1 MAAAPNKGKG
11 RKVKKKA
18 EPNGV
23 AHIKSSFNNTLISIT
38 DMQGNVIAWNSGG
51 KVGNK
56 GSRKSTAFAAQ
67 MAARQ
72 CAEEVHAQ
80 AAGRALLADLE
91 ARGVVLNRRRALDF
105 GCGVGRLTQ
114 ALAKGARD
122 MGARIERF
130 CPAMQ
135 PM

>member
-18 EPNGV
+18 DPNGV

-38 DMQGNVIAWNSGG
+38 DMQGNVISWNSGG

-72 CAEEVHAQ
+72 CAEEVHALGMKKIEIWVKGPGSGRE
-80 AAGRALLADLE
+80 AAIRSLKASPLE
-91 ARGVVLNRRRALDF
+91 VTRIKDVTAIPHNGTRQPRRR
-105 GCGVGRLTQ
+105 R
-114 ALAKGARD
+114 
-122 MGARIERF
+122 
-130 CPAMQ
+130 
-135 PM
+135 

>member
-1 MAAAPNKGKG
+1 MAAAPKKGKG

-23 AHIKSSFNNTLISIT
+23 AHIKSSFNNTLITIS
-38 DMQGNVIAWNSGG
+38 DMQGNVISWNSGG

-72 CAEEVHAQ
+72 CAEEVHALGMKKIEIWVKGPGSGRE
-80 AAGRALLADLE
+80 AAIRSLKSSPLDVTRIKDVTAIPHNGTRQP
-91 ARGVVLNRRRALDF
+91 RRR
-105 GCGVGRLTQ
+105 R
-114 ALAKGARD
+114 
-122 MGARIERF
+122 
-130 CPAMQ
+130 
-135 PM
+135 

>member
-1 MAAAPNKGKG
+1 MAAAPKKGKG

-23 AHIKSSFNNTLISIT
+23 AHIKSSFNNTLITIT

-72 CAEEVHAQ
+72 CAEEVHALGMKKIEIWVKGPGSGRE
-80 AAGRALLADLE
+80 AAIRSLKASPLDVTRIKDVTAIPHNGTRQP
-91 ARGVVLNRRRALDF
+91 RRR
-105 GCGVGRLTQ
+105 R
-114 ALAKGARD
+114 
-122 MGARIERF
+122 
-130 CPAMQ
+130 
-135 PM
+135 

>member
-72 CAEEVHAQ
+72 CAEEVHALGMKKIEIWVKGPGSGRE
-80 AAGRALLADLE
+80 AAIRSLKASPLD
-91 ARGVVLNRRRALDF
+91 VVRIKDVTAIPHNGTRQPRRR
-105 GCGVGRLTQ
+105 R
-114 ALAKGARD
+114 
-122 MGARIERF
+122 
-130 CPAMQ
+130 
-135 PM
+135 

>member
-1 MAAAPNKGKG
+1 MAAAPKKGKG
-11 RKVKKKA
+11 RKVKRKA

-23 AHIKSSFNNTLISIT
+23 AHIKSSFNNTLITIS

-72 CAEEVHAQ
+72 CAEEVHALGMKKIEIWVKGPGSGRE
-80 AAGRALLADLE
+80 AAIRSLKASALEVTRIKDVTAIPHNGT
-91 ARGVVLNRRRALDF
+91 RQPRRR
-105 GCGVGRLTQ
+105 R
-114 ALAKGARD
+114 
-122 MGARIERF
+122 
-130 CPAMQ
+130 
-135 PM
+135 

>member
-1 MAAAPNKGKG
+1 MAAAPKKGKG

-38 DMQGNVIAWNSGG
+38 DMQGNVISWNSGG

-72 CAEEVHAQ
+72 CAEEVHALGMKKIEIWVKGPGSGRE
-80 AAGRALLADLE
+80 AAIRSLKASPLDVTRIKHVTAIPHNGTRQP
-91 ARGVVLNRRRALDF
+91 RRR
-105 GCGVGRLTQ
+105 R
-114 ALAKGARD
+114 
-122 MGARIERF
+122 
-130 CPAMQ
+130 
-135 PM
+135 

>member
-1 MAAAPNKGKG
+1 MAAAPKKGKG

-18 EPNGV
+18 DPNGV

-72 CAEEVHAQ
+72 CAEEVHALGMKKIEIWVKGPGSGRE
-80 AAGRALLADLE
+80 AAIRSLKASPLD
-91 ARGVVLNRRRALDF
+91 VVRIKDVTAIPHNGTRQPRRR
-105 GCGVGRLTQ
+105 R
-114 ALAKGARD
+114 
-122 MGARIERF
+122 
-130 CPAMQ
+130 
-135 PM
+135 

>member
-1 MAAAPNKGKG
+1 MAAAPKKGKG

-72 CAEEVHAQ
+72 CAEEVHALGMKKIEIWVKGPGSGRE
-80 AAGRALLADLE
+80 AAIRSLKASPLDVTRIKDVTAIPHNGTRQP
-91 ARGVVLNRRRALDF
+91 RRR
-105 GCGVGRLTQ
+105 R
-114 ALAKGARD
+114 
-122 MGARIERF
+122 
-130 CPAMQ
+130 
-135 PM
+135 

>member
-1 MAAAPNKGKG
+1 MAAAPKKGKG

-18 EPNGV
+18 DPNGV

-72 CAEEVHAQ
+72 CAEEVHALGMKKIEIWVKGPGSGRE
-80 AAGRALLADLE
+80 AAIRSLKASPLDITRIKDVTAIPHNGTRQP
-91 ARGVVLNRRRALDF
+91 RRR
-105 GCGVGRLTQ
+105 R
-114 ALAKGARD
+114 
-122 MGARIERF
+122 
-130 CPAMQ
+130 
-135 PM
+135 

>member
-1 MAAAPNKGKG
+1 MAAAPKKGKG

-23 AHIKSSFNNTLISIT
+23 AHIKSSFNNTLITIS
-38 DMQGNVIAWNSGG
+38 DMQGNVISWNSGG

-72 CAEEVHAQ
+72 CAEEVHALGMKKIEIWVKGPGSGRE
-80 AAGRALLADLE
+80 AAIRSLKASPLE
-91 ARGVVLNRRRALDF
+91 VTRINDATAIPHNGTRQPRRR
-105 GCGVGRLTQ
+105 R
-114 ALAKGARD
+114 
-122 MGARIERF
+122 
-130 CPAMQ
+130 
-135 PM
+135 